1 MHSYVLVVDSPYD
14 EATDGGI
21 HPHYGKEDIYSWLP
35 KKCDYADEIDA
46 NEIDLDE
53 LENGDI
59 FGELSPRITR
69 FLGRIDVQLGVQD
82 VCEHLLDCIDGSS
95 FLLQELKKEIQA
107 GAHDSLSLF
116 YATSAL
122 CNPFGLRIQDGDVQ
136 YDITSWLY
144 KKLVEANRN
153 VEDSIVFEIVQAF
166 HYHY

>member
-1 MHSYVLVVDSPYD
+1 MSNYVFVVNSCS
-14 EATDGGI
+14 EEETGNGI
-21 HPHYGKEDIYSWLP
+21 HAYCDKETIRSGLTAGCGYVG
-35 KKCDYADEIDA
+35 EV
-46 NEIDLDE
+46 ELDE
-53 LENGDI
+53 LDNDI
-59 FGELSPRITR
+59 FGDFSSCITR
-69 FLGRIDVQLGVQD
+69 SLGRIDVQLGVQE
-82 VCEHLLDCIDGSS
+82 VREYLLNRIFGAS
-95 FLLQELKKEIQA
+95 LVLQELKKEIQA

-153 VEDSIVFEIVQAF
+153 AEDSIVFEIVQAF